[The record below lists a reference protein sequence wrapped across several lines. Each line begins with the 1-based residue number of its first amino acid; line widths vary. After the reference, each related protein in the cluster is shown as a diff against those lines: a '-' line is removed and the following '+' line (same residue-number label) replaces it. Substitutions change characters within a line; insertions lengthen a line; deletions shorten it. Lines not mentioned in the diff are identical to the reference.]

1 MFQEAG
7 ELATR
12 QQLLNYMVDR
22 GYSRWDIDKVLRSQ
36 GYAPVTYYER
46 QRVREGKPLTGN
58 VIKDIAGNAGSDLK
72 DFASGLNTIG
82 TVGYK
87 YITDRKFRDALGNNV
102 SKYVSQRG
110 VPGVVEDLANVV
122 ISPYNISTKSMGSNP
137 IDTASRVLSGVAN
150 HPVTAMLDFAP
161 LTRLIPKEYKVGN
174 LLERTNA
181 PKVVRQFIPSDNI
194 NKVNRAIKTGRGLA
208 DTKAKDL
215 TYSFKGI
222 IQAPNKGSLEQAFR
236 NISTG
241 KWEGDKATIDLTN
254 RLKDVQGAYNREL
267 VELGVKP
274 EVEKKTA
281 IAQMIMEDLNPARSN
296 KNIYTGKIMEAM
308 DGNNDALKSLGVDK
322 NKFSDLVA
330 QGNERYDKGLL
341 RPISH
346 RFTFATPE
354 KGLVPA
360 EDYLKG
366 RLANRNVGWATPEEL
381 VKTAPK
387 AYEDI
392 AQLIALSKSG
402 RMSIDQIAREV
413 GTKLSPKD
421 VADYLKANP
430 NHTVISPD
438 AFNNLLKEDYGNGK
452 LNSIVRRVGDLKA
465 GLSPE
470 DYGKYSNNLYGIN
483 KDYLDPFINSVRNSR
498 ENNLFGKLNSNWK
511 YVQLITPK
519 YFVENRL
526 GNGILNT
533 LEGVGPTQYIK
544 AYNKDW
550 KALAPKR
557 LHTDTSYQGLLG
569 SEFAGSRTA
578 EAIRRSLI
586 DTKEGIQNKD
596 WLSTL
601 GGVNKVMSNLIIPTE
616 SAFEFTDRYAN
627 FIKQA
632 ERLSRK
638 TGRDVAD
645 IIKASDKDPM
655 LYNRLIAPVESS
667 LGDYT
672 GRNWAID
679 PKTYNILSTTF
690 PFFKYPT
697 QAIRTLYHQAQNN
710 PLRYQTLVGAP
721 AKLGAGLW
729 NNEKKAYDR
738 GDEEFGGLFINSI
751 PGSYSPAL
759 LQQFDANPLSAG
771 SEFLYN
777 LTNNPG
783 NLSISPLFDLARIPA
798 FRDRYGNTASS
809 PKYYNASGNTYI
821 LDNNGN
827 PTPQI
832 LTKPTLGDIAS
843 QLASTIGNLY
853 FAPAIAW
860 NRYIG
865 PGIAELTNQTWYPNY
880 DTSILGQIGDR
891 YRRNPIY
898 SGRINSR
905 GRKGIEAFIGP
916 ATGSRFIQVY
926 PPYETGNARDMR
938 NIYKK
943 LNRQRMNK
951 EL

>member
-1 MFQEAG
+1 M
-7 ELATR
+7 ATR
-12 QQLLNYMVDR
+12 QQLLNYMVER
-22 GYSRWDIDKVLRSQ
+22 GYSRWDVDKVLKSQ
-36 GYAPVTYYER
+36 GYAPTTYYER

-58 VIKDIAGNAGSDLK
+58 ILKDLGGNITSDLK
-72 DFASGLNTIG
+72 DFTAGVNTIG
-82 TVGYK
+82 TIGYK
-87 YITDRKFRDALGNNV
+87 AITDKNFRDALGSELGNYA
-102 SKYVSQRG
+102 KQRG
-110 VPGVVEDLANVV
+110 V
-122 ISPYNISTKSMGSNP
+122 
-137 IDTASRVLSGVAN
+137 SGVIEDVANTMIGDYNVSLRNMGKNPVDTVARVASGIAN
-150 HPVTAMLDFAP
+150 HPVTAVLDFAP
-161 LTRLIPKEYKVGN
+161 LSKFIPKEYKLGN
-174 LLERTNA
+174 VLEKVNA
-181 PKVVRQFIPSDNI
+181 PKVVRQFVPSDNI
-194 NKVNRAIKTGRGLA
+194 TKVNRAIKTGKGIV

-215 TYSFKGI
+215 TYSFKSVV
-222 IQAPNKGSLEQAFR
+222 QSPNKPSLERAFR
-236 NISTG
+236 NVSTG
-241 KWEGDKATIDLTN
+241 KWEGDKETIDLTK
-254 RLKDVQGAYNREL
+254 RLLDVQQEYNKEL
-267 VELGVKP
+267 VGLGINP

-281 IAQMIMEDLNPARSN
+281 IAQMIMEDLNPVRSN
-296 KNIYTGKIMEAM
+296 KNIYTGRIMKAM
-308 DGNNDALKSLGVDK
+308 EGDNEALKALGVDK
-322 NKFSDLVA
+322 NKFSDLIA
-330 QGNERYDKGLL
+330 QGNDRYDKGLL

-354 KGLVPA
+354 KGLVPM

-366 RLANRNVGWATPEEL
+366 RLATRNVGWATPEEL

-387 AYEDI
+387 AYEELS
-392 AQLIALSKSG
+392 QLIALNKSG
-402 RMSIDQIAREV
+402 RVSLEQIARSV
-413 GTKLSPKD
+413 GTKVSPEDVSKFLKD
-421 VADYLKANP
+421 NP
-430 NHTVISPD
+430 NHTIVSPN
-438 AFNNLLKEDYGNGK
+438 AFNQILREDYGKGK
-452 LNSIVRRVGDLKA
+452 LNSIVKRVGDLKQGLDA
-465 GLSPE
+465 G
-470 DYGKYSNNLYGIN
+470 DYMAYGDDLYAIN
-483 KDYLDPFINSVRNSR
+483 KDYLDPLINSVRNSR
-498 ENNLFGKLNSNWK
+498 DNNLFGKLNSNWK

-526 GNGILNT
+526 GNTILNS
-533 LEGVGPTQYIK
+533 LEGVGPTQYLK

-578 EAIRRSLI
+578 EALKRSLI
-586 DTKEGIQNKD
+586 DTKEGITNKD
-596 WLSTL
+596 WLATL
-601 GGVNKVMSNLIIPTE
+601 TGVNKIMSNLIIPTE

-632 ERLSRK
+632 ERLSK
-638 TGRDVAD
+638 QTGESVENILKR
-645 IIKASDKDPM
+645 SDKDPM
-655 LYNRLIAPVESS
+655 LYNRLIEPVENS

-679 PKTYNILSTTF
+679 PKTYNVLSTTF

-697 QAIRTLYHQAQNN
+697 QAIRTLFHQAQNN
-710 PLRYQTLVGAP
+710 PLRYQALVGTP
-721 AKLGAGLW
+721 AKIGSNVW
-729 NNEKKAYDR
+729 DNQKKAYER
-738 GDEEFGGLFINSI
+738 GEEEFGGLFVNSI
-751 PGSYSPAL
+751 PGRFSPAL
-759 LQQFDANPLSAG
+759 LQQFDANPISAG

-783 NLSISPLFDLARIPA
+783 NLSISPLFDLARIKD

-843 QLASTIGNLY
+843 QLTSTMTNLY

-860 NRYIG
+860 NRYLG
-865 PGIAELTNQTWYPNY
+865 PGIAQLTNQTWYPNY
-880 DTSILGQIGDR
+880 DTSILGQIGDK

-905 GRKGIEAFIGP
+905 GRRGIEAFTGP
-916 ATGSRFIQVY
+916 STGSRFIQVY
-926 PPYETGNARDMR
+926 PTYDMGNARDMR

-943 LNRQRMNK
+943 LIRQQMNK